1 MTRDVVGS
9 ALGLLVGVG
18 VAVGLCVSQCKPR
31 PSDGRRVVAWVRKN
45 RVVETPLAGRCLVLG
60 LGLGILGGV
69 AGRHLGRGAGV
80 VPTAAGAVLA
90 AGLFHHVQSGFPAA
104 HGRAGEDTRTAGL
117 AFAGFLGA
125 AVVSRAALDVRT
137 WSRRH

>member
-9 ALGLLVGVG
+9 ALGLLVGVAA
-18 VAVGLCVSQCKPR
+18 AVGLCVSQSEPR
-31 PSDGRRVVAWVRKN
+31 PPDGHRVVAWVRKS

-69 AGRHLGRGAGV
+69 AGRNLGRGAGV
-80 VPTAAGAVLA
+80 VPTAVGAVLA
-90 AGLFHHVQSGFPAA
+90 AGLFHHVASWFPATPCK
-104 HGRAGEDTRTAGL
+104 AGEDTRVVGL

-125 AVVSRAALDVRT
+125 AVASRASLAVRT
-137 WSRRH
+137 GSRRH